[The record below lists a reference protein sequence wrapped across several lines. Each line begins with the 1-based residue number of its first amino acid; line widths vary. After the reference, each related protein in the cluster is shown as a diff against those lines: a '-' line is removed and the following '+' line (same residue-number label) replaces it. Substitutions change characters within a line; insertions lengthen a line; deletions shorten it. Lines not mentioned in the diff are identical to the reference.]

1 LNNLF
6 TNTLEFINIKYQIYT
21 YVINTNVIALTITIK
36 TTNNTMAATV
46 TLKSIS

>member
-1 LNNLF
+1 LNSLF
-6 TNTLEFINIKYQIYT
+6 ASTSEFINIKYQIYT
-21 YVINTNVIALTITIK
+21 CVIKTKVIALTITIM